1 MCMGDEE
8 RLRCALRAALLVEDG
23 ERRHALLAAPMS
35 LSSVDAVL
43 EDVQRTLG
51 WRVVRWDILQ
61 EPSYYNDTIPIHRR
75 LGKYMISSMSSMS
88 SSSSSSSSSIIIV
101 RVADVDIDLGTRTSS
116 VQELLACINDPAVR
130 QVVLHSSHPDPFGS
144 QSVIGKRSKTQ
155 IESVVTRVCPL
166 PKKPS
171 LAKAV
176 AHGKKDSK
184 RIIIARDV
192 ALFRLVASHPDICES
207 YQAVM
212 QSIADAIDE
221 R

>member
-1 MCMGDEE
+1 MDDEE
-8 RLRCALRAALLVEDG
+8 RLRAALLVEHE

-35 LSSVDAVL
+35 LASVNAVL
-43 EDVQRTLG
+43 EDVSRTLG
-51 WRVVRWDILQ
+51 WRVVHWDILQ

-75 LGKYMISSMSSMS
+75 LGKYMS
-88 SSSSSSSSSIIIV
+88 SSSAAATSSPVIII

-130 QVVLHSSHPDPFGS
+130 QVVLHSSHPDPFGP

-166 PKKPS
+166 PKK
-171 LAKAV
+171 AAGKA
-176 AHGKKDSK
+176 KKDSANT
-184 RIIIARDV
+184 RRNQCVVARDV
-192 ALFRLVASHPDICES
+192 ALFKLVASHPDTCES
-207 YQAVM
+207 CQAVM